1 MADLSKGQRHD
12 CRDLRRVASD
22 HRLGILA
29 PSSTLIGKTLRSLD
43 LSARLCWRRITAG
56 SALVNL
62 CLSVD
67 LAGNVLDL

>member
-12 CRDLRRVASD
+12 CKDLGRVCQRSSFGDPCPVIDLDRENAS
-22 HRLGILA
+22 L
-29 PSSTLIGKTLRSLD
+29 PD

-56 SALVNL
+56 SALVNV